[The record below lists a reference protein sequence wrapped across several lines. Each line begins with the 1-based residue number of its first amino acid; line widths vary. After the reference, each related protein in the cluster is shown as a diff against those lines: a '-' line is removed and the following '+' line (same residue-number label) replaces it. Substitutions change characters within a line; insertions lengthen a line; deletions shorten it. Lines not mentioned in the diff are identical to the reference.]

1 MQSLVNCHPDL
12 LSFLIVGVPDGQ
24 GRRAMAW
31 RVLLNYLPENR
42 ETWSDYLY
50 KQRCT
55 YNQFVG
61 KEYFWLGHLPVE

>member
-1 MQSLVNCHPDL
+1 MPGMQSYVNVYLDL
-12 LSFLIVGVPDGQ
+12 LSLLIVGVPEGQ

-42 ETWSDYLY
+42 ETWSAYLY

-61 KEYFWLGHLPVE
+61 KEHF